1 MMRTVLPL
9 LMSIGCAACSSSS
22 ASQGSPTAASASA
35 APPMAIGLNMTA
47 DKVEAVVNPGHDPV
61 YKGPF
66 GRITGRV
73 TVKGDPPPDAAYSF
87 PPVKC
92 AEAQATYGKLFR
104 VAGDGAVA
112 DAVVTATGYTGKFV
126 PEKKETVT
134 LTIHGCAY
142 NTRTVVLTYGQRL
155 EVQNNDPIESYVPFL
170 DGSKQRAAMVAIA
183 KGSPVRLYPDRVGR
197 YLLRDEM
204 PHTFLL
210 ADVLVLKFP
219 THAVT
224 GLDGKY
230 VIEDVPIGKLHV
242 DAFLPAI
249 ARRAGKD
256 IDVHEGDNTL
266 DIELDFDAKRDTPGM
281 HAQIDPQGAASAAAA
296 SAEASAPPAPS
307 APSSAG
313 AASSA
318 PATATNKP

>member
-1 MMRTVLPL
+1 
-9 LMSIGCAACSSSS
+9 
-22 ASQGSPTAASASA
+22 
-35 APPMAIGLNMTA
+35 MAVGLNMSA
-47 DKVEAVVNPGHDPV
+47 DKVEAVVHPGHDAV

-66 GRITGRV
+66 GRVTGRV

-126 PEKKETVT
+126 PEKKEVVT

-142 NTRTVVLTYGQRL
+142 NTRTAVLTYGQRL

-170 DGSKQRAAMVAIA
+170 DGATQRAVMVAIA
-183 KGSPVRLYPDRVGR
+183 KGSPVRIYPEKVGR

-219 THAVT
+219 THAVS

-230 VIEDVPIGKLHV
+230 TIEDVPVGTVHV

-249 ARRAGKD
+249 SRRAGKE
-256 IDVHEGDNTL
+256 IDVHEGDNTV
-266 DIELDFDAKRDTPGM
+266 DIELEFDAKRDTPGM

-296 SAEASAPPAPS
+296 SAEASATAAPS
-307 APSSAG
+307 APAAPSAST
-313 AASSA
+313 ASKT
-318 PATATNKP
+318 PATPTKP